1 MRAFLEAAGHDVQAV
16 HEFEATAEDERV
28 IALALQLG
36 SILITR
42 DKDFGTLSIQ
52 QGLAHGPIVR
62 VTEKSTHDQV
72 DAISD
77 LLNKHA
83 ADLQGR
89 VLITDGSD
97 RIRVR
102 R

>member
-1 MRAFLEAAGHDVQAV
+1 MNAAPLLIAF
-16 HEFEATAEDERV
+16 
-28 IALALQLG
+28 ALQLG
-36 SILITR
+36 SILITQ
-42 DKDFGTLSIQ
+42 DNDFGTLSIQ

-62 VTEKSTHDQV
+62 VTEKSMHDQV
-72 DAISD
+72 DAISE

-89 VLITDGSD
+89 VLGTVGSD